1 MIGSEALLMKI
12 KEHSRT
18 WPPRNGRARTGHGDI
33 VAVVDLDDV
42 VLTAQRY
49 FLARDHI
56 GLRLRKNDGLEYGIE
71 LVLPENVVD
80 KVVAEIATRDLKLR
94 EVGDLDIL

>member
-1 MIGSEALLMKI
+1 MKI

-18 WPPRNGRARTGHGDI
+18 WPPRNGRARTGGGDI

-42 VLTAQRY
+42 VLTAQKY

-56 GLRLRKNDGLEYGIE
+56 GLRLRRKDGLEYGIE
-71 LVLPENVVD
+71 LILPENVVD
-80 KVVAEIATRDLKLR
+80 KAVTEIATHDLTLR
-94 EVGDLDIL
+94 EVGDLDVS